1 MCTYFFRPR
10 GPYLQNRKVK
20 REEVYVHSC
29 FLQVYDGLSQER
41 GAWCGRKLWVDQ
53 WVELKIRSFQ
63 YKVRAYF
70 LFQQRLNDFWGVLK
84 SWCLDCELGL
94 DGL

>member
-1 MCTYFFRPR
+1 MSTVVFFKYMM
-10 GPYLQNRKVK
+10 GFHKK
-20 REEVYVHSC
+20 E
-29 FLQVYDGLSQER
+29 GL
-41 GAWCGRKLWVDQ
+41 GCGRKLWVDQ

-70 LFQQRLNDFWGVLK
+70 LFKQRLNDFWGVLK